1 MPFPRILKFLAL
13 AGALALTASAFDSD
27 PEVQVSFQKGAVVIT
42 TPKGA
47 HIKKSFTEVTLAS
60 KPGTLKAGPLP
71 KADAQDELKEDVYHG
86 TVRIPVTGAG
96 LKGEVALDVQFQA
109 CTEGAGGNCFP
120 PTTRTIKVQA
130 SEIPAGKAAEAPKAA
145 EPVKAPVAAMA
156 PAAPQDPPAAS
167 PAPLPEAAQA
177 PQAPAP
183 QRGFLL
189 ALVVVFLAGMG
200 ASLTPCVYPMIPI
213 TMAIIGAKG
222 GGKLKGFSLSL
233 VLVLGM
239 AVTYTVLGVVA
250 ARSGATFGAFAQ
262 KPAFLIPV
270 SVLFAVFS
278 LSLFGA
284 FEIALPQGLQSRL
297 QGNGPR
303 KGYLGAFLMGLVLGP
318 LAAPCVGPII
328 GTVLVG
334 IAQQGDAVRG
344 GIQLFTFALG
354 MGVLFLVVG
363 TFSAGLPRS
372 GDWLTRFKY
381 VMGLVVLGFAA
392 WNVRLVVP
400 EWANYSMWF
409 VTALAGAAV
418 FGAFEAAEGL
428 TGQLRKGFAVA
439 LVVLAAL
446 LGLRAVETGLDV
458 KLLPAGGAVSA
469 EKAQEL
475 WGTDYEKAVARAKAE
490 KKLVLLDT
498 WAVWCA
504 QCKELDEKTWPDPQ
518 ITAWIKDHAVP
529 VKIDAD
535 KVRPDL
541 AKTLQIRSFPTV
553 VLLDGEGREVRRI
566 LGYQKPAEM
575 LAWLKQ

>member
-1 MPFPRILKFLAL
+1 
-13 AGALALTASAFDSD
+13 
-27 PEVQVSFQKGAVVIT
+27 
-42 TPKGA
+42 
-47 HIKKSFTEVTLAS
+47 
-60 KPGTLKAGPLP
+60 
-71 KADAQDELKEDVYHG
+71 
-86 TVRIPVTGAG
+86 
-96 LKGEVALDVQFQA
+96 
-109 CTEGAGGNCFP
+109 
-120 PTTRTIKVQA
+120 
-130 SEIPAGKAAEAPKAA
+130 
-145 EPVKAPVAAMA
+145 
-156 PAAPQDPPAAS
+156 
-167 PAPLPEAAQA
+167 
-177 PQAPAP
+177 
-183 QRGFLL
+183 
-189 ALVVVFLAGMG
+189 
-200 ASLTPCVYPMIPI
+200 YPMIPI

-400 EWANYSMWF
+400 EWANFSMWF
-409 VTALAGAAV
+409 ITALTGAAV

-458 KLLPAGGAVSA
+458 KLLPAGGAASA
-469 EKAQEL
+469 GKAPDL

-490 KKLVLLDT
+490 NKLVLLDT

-541 AKTLQIRSFPTV
+541 ARTLQIRSFPTV
-553 VLLDGEGREVRRI
+553 VLLNGEGREVRRI